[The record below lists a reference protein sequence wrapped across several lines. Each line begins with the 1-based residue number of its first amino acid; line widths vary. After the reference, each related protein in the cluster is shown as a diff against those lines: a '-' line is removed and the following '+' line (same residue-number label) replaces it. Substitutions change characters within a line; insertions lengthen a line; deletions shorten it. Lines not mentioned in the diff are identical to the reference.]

1 MGLIEIIL
9 IGIGLSMDAVA
20 VSMTNGMVYK
30 DAGKAKT
37 YAMPI
42 LFGLFQGLM
51 PLIGYFAGGLFADV
65 ISQYASILVFIIL
78 GFIGGKMLKDGI
90 EHIKEEKEQAKE
102 KQEQKQEQ
110 KNTLVDETM
119 VDEVTTQEEV
129 AITVEV
135 QETEEK
141 KELTYKMLF
150 IQAIATSIDAFA
162 VGIGFS
168 AMQVDILPAAGIIT
182 FTTAICSLLAIFI
195 GKKFGDLLGSKSE
208 LLGGAILVFLA
219 IKALF

>member
-102 KQEQKQEQ
+102 KQEQK
-110 KNTLVDETM
+110 NTLVDETM
-119 VDEVTTQEEV
+119 VDGVTTQEEV

-135 QETEEK
+135 QETDEK

-168 AMQVDILPAAGIIT
+168 AMQVDILPAASIIT

>member
-1 MGLIEIIL
+1 MGLLEIIL

-30 DAGKAKT
+30 EAGKAKI

-42 LFGLFQGLM
+42 LFGVFQGLM

-65 ISQYASILVFIIL
+65 ISQYASLLIFVIL
-78 GFIGGKMLKDGI
+78 GVIGGKMLRDGI
-90 EHIKEEKEQAKE
+90 LHLRKEKEAIGAKG
-102 KQEQKQEQ
+102 
-110 KNTLVDETM
+110 LG
-119 VDEVTTQEEV
+119 QEET
-129 AITVEV
+129 I
-135 QETEEK
+135 TEEEMAIGEGK
-141 KELTYKMLF
+141 LEESKQLTYKMIF

-168 AMQVDILPAAGIIT
+168 VMQVEILSAAGIIT
-182 FTTAICSLLAIFI
+182 LTTAICSLAAIFI

-208 LLGGAILVFLA
+208 LLGGTILILLA
-219 IKALF
+219 FKALF